1 MGSHR
6 FRLGARAARTSRSCG
21 ESFLELSFQT
31 LGRDVMFSLTLDRDL
46 DSDPRGLKADD
57 LHVVG
62 HVLPV

>member
-1 MGSHR
+1 
-6 FRLGARAARTSRSCG
+6 
-21 ESFLELSFQT
+21 
-31 LGRDVMFSLTLDRDL
+31 MFSLTLDRDL